1 MRSLT
6 ECFSPCERQVLEAQP
21 LWQAPGRPLRVEAAG
36 DRIVT
41 SPRSF
46 LTFSSPSDRVVVEP
60 LSDWVAMRN
69 VILSAVTICAAGA
82 EGREA
87 QPSDLGLA
95 RGGKR
100 LRAPPLSRHHAS
112 STIRYAAGATPAQA
126 VCCWRGAAR
135 RRGGPA
141 RVVTGVPLPR
151 PCRGARTTAARPPR
165 PSAHLPRAQC
175 RTRVRRSRTRVGLR
189 PGAAMGDALRP
200 WEGPRLQ
207 VRGVLGRRCVGH
219 AEAAEVLLERL
230 QASIS

>member
-36 DRIVT
+36 GRIVT

-87 QPSDLGLA
+87 QPSDLVLA
-95 RGGKR
+95 PSATPPGPLLRRLSAAGGV
-100 LRAPPLSRHHAS
+100 LRAAEADQRGLSPVS
-112 STIRYAAGATPAQA
+112 L
-126 VCCWRGAAR
+126 CL
-135 RRGGPA
+135 GPA
-141 RVVTGVPLPR
+141 E
-151 PCRGARTTAARPPR
+151 
-165 PSAHLPRAQC
+165 
-175 RTRVRRSRTRVGLR
+175 GL
-189 PGAAMGDALRP
+189 
-200 WEGPRLQ
+200 GPRLLALLDRALTSHELSVVPVYGGL
-207 VRGVLGRRCVGH
+207 VRESDCAPAQLWATLFDHGKGRVFRCEECSGVAASDTRKRRRFCSN
-219 AEAAEVLLERL
+219 ACK
-230 QASIS
+230 QAYLRHD